1 MSLTVINGRLMRAED
16 VAKLRDGSLVLIRCD
31 PRVRNRKFGTRC
43 YRVSTRNGLKL
54 LISKDPPHD
63 MRTIKERPGEYYYR
77 EGVF

>member
-1 MSLTVINGRLMRAED
+1 MNLAVINGRLMRAED
-16 VAKLRDGSLVLIRCD
+16 VAKLRDGSLVLIRVD
-31 PRVRNRKFGTRC
+31 PRVMDRKFGTRC

-54 LISKDPPHD
+54 LISKDPPHY